1 MDARA
6 ALLRSISAALSLALL
21 ALVAFGCASIP
32 GKTGQ
37 EQAATMDE
45 LASRTLADLEK
56 QEPRAKS
63 EIDSCVGYVVMSN
76 KLTKI
81 PLVGVGA
88 GYGVAVERATGAK
101 TYVRMRRFDLGMGWG
116 ARAVRPVLI
125 FQDEKS
131 FKNFIDGDF
140 SASLGAE
147 ATAKAGGKGGGGSGG
162 SGQSADE
169 KKGYSSYVITDTG
182 ASATAS
188 LALVRVKPVKLKK
201 K

>member
-1 MDARA
+1 MGARA
-6 ALLRSISAALSLALL
+6 ARLRSSLPALGMVVLTIG
-21 ALVAFGCASIP
+21 AFGCASIP

-56 QEPRAKS
+56 QDPHTKS

-88 GYGVAVERATGAK
+88 GYGVAIEHATGAK
-101 TYVRMRRFDLGMGWG
+101 TYVRMRRFDLGLGWG

-125 FQDEKS
+125 FQDAKP
-131 FKNFIDGDF
+131 FRDFIDGDF

-162 SGQSADE
+162 SSQSADE
-169 KKGYSSYVITDTG
+169 KKGYTSYVITDTG
-182 ASATAS
+182 ASATAL
-188 LALVRVKPVKLKK
+188 LAFVRVKPVKLKK
-201 K
+201 